1 MTDPATPDHVTGA
14 GLPAEAT
21 GERPG
26 PFSVFLKV
34 LSAALSGGLVVLL
47 FAAII
52 PKVTE
57 FESVGESIKSIAPA
71 TVVLMLITALAI
83 RVVLAAS
90 YSVLTPGLSLWR
102 SLVAREASSAVSNI
116 IPGPSGTAAQFA
128 ILRSWG
134 VGLERFARATVAVSV
149 STDVLIMAGPGLFFI
164 GWTLVGQPAAEGG
177 QHAWA
182 FGIAAVFLSAVSILV
197 VVAIAS
203 SVKLATRLGRWAQ
216 ACVNP
221 LRRLFNKPKLT
232 TWPDQMVAMRA
243 DLVEELRRDGI
254 RLLACVVGGYLL
266 NGVLLVMCLWA
277 CGASRDELPLS
288 LGLMLYGVGRIATIV
303 QITPG
308 GVGIT
313 EIAYTAVYT
322 AVLGD
327 SAQAAIVA
335 GVLVYRMWTYLLP
348 IITGAFA
355 YVIWRVMRRRERRAG
370 EAAEPVRA
378 TSSGPGGSDE

>member
-1 MTDPATPDHVTGA
+1 MSEDSGSTDGSAPEDTGRHSA
-14 GLPAEAT
+14 LSGEAT

-26 PFSVFLKV
+26 PVSVFLKV
-34 LSAALSGGLVVLL
+34 LSAFVSGGLIVLL

-57 FESVGESIKSIAPA
+57 FQSVGESIKSMNPL
-71 TVVLMLITALAI
+71 TFVLMLVIALLI

-102 SLVAREASSAVSNI
+102 SLIAREASSAVSNI
-116 IPGPSGTAAQFA
+116 IPGPSGTAAQYG

-149 STDVLIMAGPGLFFI
+149 STDVLIFAGPGLFWI
-164 GWTLVGQPAAEGG
+164 LWTLLGQPAAAGG
-177 QHAWA
+177 DHAWA
-182 FGIAAVFLSAVSILV
+182 YGIASVVLSAVAILV
-197 VVAIAS
+197 VVAVGS
-203 SVKLATRLGRWAQ
+203 SVKLAARLGQIAQ

-221 LRRLFNKPKLT
+221 LRRLFGKARLT
-232 TWPDQMVAMRA
+232 TWPDQMVAMRS
-243 DLVEELRRDGI
+243 DLLEELRRDGV
-254 RLLACVVGGYLL
+254 RLLGCVVSGYLL
-266 NGVLLVMCLWA
+266 NGFLLVICLWA
-277 CGASRDELPLS
+277 CGASREQLPLS
-288 LGLMLYGVGRIATIV
+288 LGMMLYAVGRIFTVV

-327 SAQAAIVA
+327 AAQAATVA
-335 GVLVYRMWTYLLP
+335 GVLVYRALTYLLP

-355 YVIWRVMRRRERRAG
+355 YLIWRVMRRRELRA
-370 EAAEPVRA
+370 EKAAVVA
-378 TSSGPGGSDE
+378 

>member
-1 MTDPATPDHVTGA
+1 MTDPAAPDHVTGA

-57 FESVGESIKSIAPA
+57 FESVGESIRSIAPA
-71 TVVLMLITALAI
+71 TVVLMLIMALAI

-116 IPGPSGTAAQFA
+116 IPGPSGTAAQYA

-149 STDVLIMAGPGLFFI
+149 PPTCSSWRDLDSSSSGGRSWGSRPP
-164 GWTLVGQPAAEGG
+164 QGG

-203 SVKLATRLGRWAQ
+203 SVKLAARLGRWAQ

-243 DLVEELRRDGI
+243 DLVDELRRDGI

-355 YVIWRVMRRRERRAG
+355 YVIWRVMRRRERRAA
-370 EAAEPVRA
+370 EASDPV
-378 TSSGPGGSDE
+378 